1 MVVASGFE
9 VVFCHSNA
17 SVYVTGCYRDCSF
30 VDNVA
35 CKAFTIKRAK
45 VLVSAIACL
54 SVVNLIAFIQDLSV
68 VVFNYVGH
76 VGCAAVADFKV
87 VLLKILWSLCDLG
100 KCLSIKRSM
109 ILQNLFEHFG

>member
-1 MVVASGFE
+1 M
-9 VVFCHSNA
+9 C
-17 SVYVTGCYRDCSF
+17 CRDCSF

-45 VLVSAIACL
+45 VLVPAIARL

-76 VGCAAVADFKV
+76 VGCADFEV
-87 VLLKILWSLCDLG
+87 VSVEDLVELVRFR
-100 KCLSIKRSM
+100 KMFL
-109 ILQNLFEHFG
+109 N